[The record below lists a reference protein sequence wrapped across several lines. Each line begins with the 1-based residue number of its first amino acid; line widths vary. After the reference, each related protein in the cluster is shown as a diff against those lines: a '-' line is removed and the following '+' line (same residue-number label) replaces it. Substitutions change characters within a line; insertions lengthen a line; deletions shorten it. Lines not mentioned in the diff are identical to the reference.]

1 MMFETNQVRLSPYA
15 TRQLRANC
23 GVAVQHVDPTGHPI
37 VVDVVLPDDP
47 HTDPVVVGTR
57 CHVHTLRQDQVGSGE
72 SERILVVGDVL
83 RIGGAG
89 GTQERHSVAADRESC
104 NSSSPS
110 GDYYNSPC

>member
-1 MMFETNQVRLSPYA
+1 MIETNQVRLSPYA

-89 GTQERHSVAADRESC
+89 GTHEHHSTTGRRKTQHSRQRVSR
-104 NSSSPS
+104 
-110 GDYYNSPC
+110 

>member
-1 MMFETNQVRLSPYA
+1 MMFETSQVRLSPYA

-72 SERILVVGDVL
+72 SEGILVVGEVL
-83 RIGGAG
+83 RAISLDCRSLSNPPF
-89 GTQERHSVAADRESC
+89 E
-104 NSSSPS
+104 
-110 GDYYNSPC
+110 